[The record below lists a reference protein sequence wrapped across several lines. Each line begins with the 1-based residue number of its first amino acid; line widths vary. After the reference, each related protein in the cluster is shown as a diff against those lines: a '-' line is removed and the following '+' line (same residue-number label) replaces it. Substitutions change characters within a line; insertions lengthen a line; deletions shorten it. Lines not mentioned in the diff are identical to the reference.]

1 MKYKVGD
8 RVQIYDLE
16 TWGEVEVEIVKVNKN
31 SYRCTD
37 GRTVW
42 PEVQE
47 DYIEKFI
54 SSGKKIEKGCP
65 FDEPGYFNPNPPKQ
79 EPDYRAL
86 YEQEK
91 AMREA
96 LVDEIINYITKES
109 EIPIPVNRFFHADGT
124 HITQKEYGIILL
136 EILCDELR
144 NKFKPTTNN

>member
-16 TWGEVEVEIVKVNKN
+16 TWGEVEVEIVKVNRN

-42 PEVQE
+42 PEVRE

-65 FDEPGYFNPNPPKQ
+65 FDEPGCFNPNPPKQ

-91 AMREA
+91 VIRMAAEKM
-96 LVDEIINYITKES
+96 
-109 EIPIPVNRFFHADGT
+109 
-124 HITQKEYGIILL
+124 
-136 EILCDELR
+136 LCDQADM
-144 NKFKPTTNN
+144 TTDEWMEAFNNYQQLKQQYNGKL

>member
-8 RVQIYDLE
+8 KVIESNYNRGIIKEIEHQSDDCFILGIDWGDGNIVWAAP
-16 TWGEVEVEIVKVNKN
+16 TWV
-31 SYRCTD
+31 
-37 GRTVW
+37 
-42 PEVQE
+42 
-47 DYIEKFI
+47 
-54 SSGKKIEKGCP
+54 
-65 FDEPGYFNPNPPKQ
+65 

-91 AMREA
+91 ALREA
-96 LVDEIINYITKES
+96 LVDEIINYITNES
-109 EIPIPVNRFFHADGT
+109 EIPIPVNRFFHSDGT